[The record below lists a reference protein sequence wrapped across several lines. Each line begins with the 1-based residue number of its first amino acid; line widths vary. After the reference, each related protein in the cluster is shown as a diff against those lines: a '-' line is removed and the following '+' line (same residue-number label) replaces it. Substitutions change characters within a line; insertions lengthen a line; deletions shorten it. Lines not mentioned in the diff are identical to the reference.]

1 MNKPLFNTFDSM
13 PFIPYNIVAHLA
25 NDPVADDLFK
35 LLKYN
40 TYDAI
45 SQPSLS
51 LKEKMSM
58 IYKNQPQQNDY
69 NIFLNRLVED
79 EETVERTILK
89 VYKNN
94 SDPIIAQR
102 ATICY
107 EFDIL
112 VGAKIP
118 MIDYQ
123 GLPCRRTDVIEMILL
138 KSLNG
143 AEIDGTVGW
152 FQFNDDLSRYCK
164 SAMGIGNNTNYEG
177 TAIVMAVQLGNLNDT
192 GC

>member
-79 EETVERTILK
+79 EETAERTILK

-94 SDPIIAQR
+94 SDPVSAQIS
-102 ATICY
+102 TICY

-118 MIDYQ
+118 MVDYQ
-123 GLPCRRTDVIEMILL
+123 GIPCRRTDVMETLL
-138 KSLNG
+138 MQSLNG
-143 AEIDGTVGW
+143 ADVQGVGW
-152 FQFNDDLSRYCK
+152 LQFNGQLSRYCK

-177 TAIVMAVQLGNLNDT
+177 TAIVMAVQNGDLNVE

>member
-79 EETVERTILK
+79 EETAERTILK

-94 SDPIIAQR
+94 SDR
-102 ATICY
+102 
-107 EFDIL
+107 
-112 VGAKIP
+112 
-118 MIDYQ
+118 
-123 GLPCRRTDVIEMILL
+123 
-138 KSLNG
+138 
-143 AEIDGTVGW
+143 
-152 FQFNDDLSRYCK
+152 LSRLSLSPHRRYGNYFNAVIKRRRCK
-164 SAMGIGNNTNYEG
+164 WCGLASI
-177 TAIVMAVQLGNLNDT
+177 QR
-192 GC
+192 